1 MLELVVFAV
10 ALATRLSMVLAS
22 TGGLG
27 GNFGYD
33 ASVYYA
39 AADSLTFGRLPYRD
53 FVLLHP
59 PGITLALAPF
69 AWIGRM
75 TSDHAGFMT
84 AAVAFAVLGAVNAA
98 LVVRIA
104 RRIGLPG
111 HAALIGGLF
120 YALWMGSSAV
130 EIVGRLEPLG
140 SFLFLCGLLAMFAA
154 RDSGRRRTYVLA
166 GLALGAAVGVKIW
179 WIVPALVVLAWHLTR
194 QRRAQLPAMALGG
207 AVSLAL
213 IYGPFFLAAPSTM
226 WHMVVTEQLGRP
238 SRVTSLPVRLDELTW
253 MTGVGELSVTQAH
266 ALAMVLG
273 ALSLV
278 AVTLAWRVRPARLFV
293 VLAVCQT
300 LLLLRAPSWFPFY
313 ADYLAPTAALCL
325 AAAVGPSG
333 SRERRWVR
341 SLAVAVP
348 GLCAVIVA
356 SSTLTYLLGGK
367 VGAVWP
373 APATSLAADAAQ
385 VRCVMSNSPMGLI
398 LINSLS
404 RDLRDGCP
412 NWVDVT
418 GRSYGIGPAPSS
430 RGTAHLNWDQ
440 WQPLLREYLF
450 SGQAVVLVTNSGSTL
465 DSQTRTE
472 LARSGILARSGGDVI
487 YRTPSGAGG
496 TLPEGH

>member
-1 MLELVVFAV
+1 MLELIVFAV
-10 ALATRLSMVLAS
+10 ALATRLSIVLTS

-39 AADSLTFGRLPYRD
+39 AADSFTFGRLPYRD

-59 PGITLALAPF
+59 PGIMLALTPF
-69 AWIGRM
+69 AWLGRM
-75 TSDHAGFMT
+75 TTDHAGFMT
-84 AAVAFAVLGAVNAA
+84 AAVAFSVLGAVNAG
-98 LVVRIA
+98 LVARIA
-104 RRIGLPG
+104 RRIGLPSY
-111 HAALIGGLF
+111 AALIGGLF

-140 SFLFLCGLLAMFAA
+140 SFLFLCGLLAVFAA

-179 WIVPALVVLAWHLTR
+179 WIVPALVVLAWQLTR
-194 QRRAQLPAMALGG
+194 TRRAQLPAITLG
-207 AVSLAL
+207 AATALAL
-213 IYGPFFLAAPSTM
+213 VYGPFFLAAPSTM

-238 SRVTSLPVRLDELTW
+238 SRVTSLPIRLDQLSW
-253 MTGVGELSVTQAH
+253 MTGEGRLGVTQAH

-273 ALSLV
+273 ALSVGALV
-278 AVTLAWRVRPARLFV
+278 LAWRVRPARLFV

-325 AAAVGPSG
+325 AAAVGPSR

-341 SLAVAVP
+341 PLVVAVP
-348 GLCAVIVA
+348 GLCALIA
-356 SSTLTYLLGGK
+356 AGATLTYLLGGK

-373 APATSLAADAAQ
+373 APATSLAADASQ

-398 LINSLS
+398 LIDSLS
-404 RDLRDGCP
+404 RDLRNGCR

-430 RGTAHLNWDQ
+430 RGAAHLNWDQ
-440 WQPLLREYLF
+440 WQPLLRSYLF
-450 SGQAVVLVTNSGSTL
+450 SGQAVILVTNSGAQLDRQTHTTL
-465 DSQTRTE
+465 V
-472 LARSGILARSGGDVI
+472 RSGILARSGGDVI
-487 YRTPSGAGG
+487 YLTPAGARA
-496 TLPEGH
+496 PAHAQS